1 MSPTSK
7 HENSRVEND
16 LKKQFNSPIG
26 YFKNPLLY
34 NSGCAVSDFE
44 MNESTPGR
52 HVPIR
57 ELRDGLAS
65 AKVYPET
72 HRTIVIS
79 LETLPLEV
87 KLRIANEL
95 SQFDCL
101 NLMKTSKS
109 MYFLTLPRLYQHI
122 IVDQNYSQFSKEYD
136 FRHFC
141 KPNDQSESEICSC
154 SYIKSP
160 YNFKRFISRYLEL
173 HDNFVKRVREFSE
186 FYGDFMFPSIKHFK
200 CIEIPD
206 SLNTYDY
213 DLSSNLLSFFSRLES
228 LHELVWLNDNFRV
241 EYLTILPNHESITDL
256 MINIKFT
263 NYLNDFLW
271 VNILQNN
278 DRNSATYTGK
288 PPGGKMLNFINVTN
302 FQIRPFLNSRR
313 LLKIIDGLLVGNNA
327 DRISDNLKTLR
338 LARFDKDTNALVP
351 GYKDLVSYTEE
362 SSLGDLDLGT
372 IKSIFINSKLKR
384 LHNLTNLL
392 LNNCLLMLEEANIL
406 IDSINLQQ
414 LKVLELKNISEYCV
428 LHRENDRAQSIRSYS
443 GDTYHTPDVTAI
455 NGEPS
460 FIQRIAPY
468 LYGLRHLRI
477 DYRECLT
484 DTVPSFLEGIPSDQV
499 VSLDVTVRYNS
510 SKLHIFSDSID
521 NLLRAYASAIISG
534 NKRQTLRKLCLEIKE
549 ENAFCDINM
558 PLPLNLFY
566 EEIRQCTNLRSLRL
580 NPGDAQNPD
589 KVVTL
594 IEHLSHLDT
603 LDVFGSQAG
612 GAPHFGLGM
621 VHPTIFDEWFKVQ
634 HVALLFLRHNP
645 AIKYIRINKCIFECF
660 GASNKVNPRDGID
673 RWFDSLVRVG
683 SD

>member
-1 MSPTSK
+1 MSPTSR
-7 HENSRVEND
+7 HESIRVGND
-16 LKKQFNSPIG
+16 LRKQFNSPIG

-34 NSGCAVSDFE
+34 NSGPAVSDFE
-44 MNESTPGR
+44 IDESTGDR
-52 HVPIR
+52 HAPMR
-57 ELRDGLAS
+57 EVREERTS
-65 AKVYPET
+65 AKTGPET
-72 HRTIVIS
+72 RCTGGMS
-79 LETLPLEV
+79 LERLPLEV

-109 MYFLTLPRLYQHI
+109 MYFSTLPRLYQHI

-136 FRHFC
+136 FRYFY
-141 KPNDQSESEICSC
+141 KPDDQSESEICSC

-160 YNFKRFISRYLEL
+160 YNFKRFISQYLEL
-173 HDNFVKRVREFSE
+173 HDNFVNRVKEFSK
-186 FYGDFMFPSIKHFK
+186 YNGDFMFPSIKHFK

-241 EYLTILPNHESITDL
+241 EYLTILPNYESITDL
-256 MINIKFT
+256 MINIKFS
-263 NYLNDFLW
+263 NYLNDFSW
-271 VNILQNN
+271 VNISQNN
-278 DRNSATYTGK
+278 DRKSTTNTGK
-288 PPGGKMLNFINVTN
+288 SSRDKMLNFINVTN

-313 LLKIIDGLLVGNNA
+313 LSKIIDGLLVGDNA

-362 SSLGDLDLGT
+362 SSLSDLDLGT

-384 LHNLTNLL
+384 LNNLTNLS
-392 LNNCLLMLEEANIL
+392 LNNCLLMSEEANIL

-414 LKVLELKNISEYCV
+414 LKVLELKNISEYRILNRV
-428 LHRENDRAQSIRSYS
+428 NDQVESIRSPS
-443 GDTYHTPDVTAI
+443 GDTHHTQDETTM
-455 NGEPS
+455 NGEQS

-468 LYGLRHLRI
+468 LYSLRHLRI

-484 DTVPSFLEGIPSDQV
+484 DTVPGFLEKIPSEQLM
-499 VSLDVTVRYNS
+499 SLDVTVRYNS

-521 NLLRAYASAIISG
+521 NLLRAYAAAIISG
-534 NKRQTLRKLCLEIKE
+534 NKRQTLRKLCVEIKE

-589 KVVTL
+589 KVVAL
-594 IEHLSHLDT
+594 IEHLSHLDM

-683 SD
+683 GD